1 MVHEVADDTIML
13 SPVRN
18 HAGSAARFLRRADA
32 ESQVQLAQVEDLR
45 VPITTT
51 CTTTF
56 VTERK
61 QGVGVAHALVAC
73 HTHSQTGWGAPAWHS
88 VCQAC
93 AVVCT
98 HLAAIVS
105 TSATAISSRLV
116 MLQDPHGHGCNPEV
130 LGGQHPTQG
139 MPHQPPPP
147 RRSESIIRICDD
159 AD

>member
-1 MVHEVADDTIML
+1 ML

-61 QGVGVAHALVAC
+61 QSVGVAHALVLC
-73 HTHSQTGWGAPAWHS
+73 HTHFQTGWGTPAWHS
-88 VCQAC
+88 LCQAC

-116 MLQDPHGHGCNPEV
+116 MLQFGRSNHRIDVHLACFKAQKCRIEV
-130 LGGQHPTQG
+130 GT
-139 MPHQPPPP
+139 
-147 RRSESIIRICDD
+147 RRPQTMRVRS
-159 AD
+159 